1 MRDRL
6 AYSIEE
12 ATEAANT
19 GKTALYEALG
29 SGELPAHKRG
39 RRTLILAADLR
50 AWLEKLPPLELKR
63 TPNLSGDLG
72 QGCAEK
78 AQPNDKRPVEGAI
91 SAERERRDPEAT
103 RLRAKHQ
110 SETQGAEQETE
121 QRPPETYARR
131 VMSAS
136 RTSPRLSTAKE
147 IALAFGGSGVASA
160 SAWPRSEKN
169 PTEEPPCAA
178 PVPEPSLL
186 CLADRGLD
194 LAAFSCLPCAIRAT
208 PSYSHA
214 ASKAEG
220 LVR

>member
-63 TPNLSGDLG
+63 TPNLSGDLS

-78 AQPNDKRPVEGAI
+78 APPNDKRLVEGAT
-91 SAERERRDPEAT
+91 SAKREGRDLEAT
-103 RLRAKHQ
+103 RLERDAK
-110 SETQGAEQETE
+110 
-121 QRPPETYARR
+121 
-131 VMSAS
+131 
-136 RTSPRLSTAKE
+136 AKR
-147 IALAFGGSGVASA
+147 
-160 SAWPRSEKN
+160 W
-169 PTEEPPCAA
+169 
-178 PVPEPSLL
+178 EPSKRQSRRHPTPM
-186 CLADRGLD
+186 RG
-194 LAAFSCLPCAIRAT
+194 A
-208 PSYSHA
+208 
-214 ASKAEG
+214 
-220 LVR
+220 

>member
-39 RRTLILAADLR
+39 RRTFILAADLR

-78 AQPNDKRPVEGAI
+78 APPNDKRPVEGAI
-91 SAERERRDPEAT
+91 SAEREGRDLEPTRPDFSKSRRSGPS
-103 RLRAKHQ
+103 RRQ
-110 SETQGAEQETE
+110 SKGHPKPMRGA
-121 QRPPETYARR
+121 
-131 VMSAS
+131 
-136 RTSPRLSTAKE
+136 
-147 IALAFGGSGVASA
+147 
-160 SAWPRSEKN
+160 
-169 PTEEPPCAA
+169 
-178 PVPEPSLL
+178 
-186 CLADRGLD
+186 
-194 LAAFSCLPCAIRAT
+194 
-208 PSYSHA
+208 
-214 ASKAEG
+214 
-220 LVR
+220 